1 MPRTQKKKQ
10 SAVSSPVVSRPDER
24 DWMLAAVSYLWI
36 FCVIPLVLRKGSPFV
51 QFHAKQGAV
60 LAITWFLLWVVGIIP
75 ILGWLVFFFGS
86 ILLVAVNLLA
96 IVRAWHG
103 DQWKIPYLYDYVAYL
118 DL

>member
-1 MPRTQKKKQ
+1 MPRAQKKKNI
-10 SAVSSPVVSRPDER
+10 SIPVTTPKPDEHDR
-24 DWMLAAVSYLWI
+24 MLAAVSYLWI

-60 LAITWFLLWVVGIIP
+60 LAITWFLLWVIGVIP
-75 ILGWLVFFFGS
+75 ILGWIIFFFGS
-86 ILLVAVNLLA
+86 ILLVAINLLA

-103 DQWKIPYLYDYVAYL
+103 EQWKIPYLNSYVEHL